1 MELYNLGFIE
11 AGKWK
16 LKETLKSGISFQ
28 IYKFINERVV
38 YAFVVDDA
46 VKYIG
51 ICDNTNT
58 TLKDRMS
65 RYQGMAGSGTNKR
78 IAINIKECLEKGKR
92 VAIIVL
98 NPEMQLHYKTLK
110 IDLVKGLENPLIE
123 RLRPEWN
130 IQK

>member
-11 AGKWK
+11 AGKWE

-28 IYKFINERVV
+28 IYKFISERVI
-38 YAFVVDDA
+38 YAFVVDNA

-65 RYQGMAGSGTNKR
+65 RYKGMAGSGTNER
-78 IAINIKECLEKGKR
+78 IAIKIKECLEKGKR

-98 NPEMQLHYKTLK
+98 NPEMELHYKSLK

-123 RLRPEWN
+123 GLRPEWN